1 MRAAKTIGAT
11 IALTLVLATGC
22 DGGADEAAMASR
34 VPEGLGSFYDQRP
47 EWRDCGGG
55 FQCATV
61 QVPLDYAEPGG
72 EKIGIA
78 VTRLPARN
86 KSERIGS
93 LLTNPGGPGA
103 SGIGFARQAAAAFGA
118 DLRARFDIVGF
129 DPRGVG
135 ESGPVRCNT
144 TAELDRF
151 FATDSSPDD
160 PAERTT
166 LATRSEQFADTCGA
180 KAKTTLPHV
189 GTADAARDMDVLR
202 GALGDDKLTYYGASY
217 GTYLGASYAEQFP
230 KNVRALVLDG
240 AVDPRLSATDILV
253 EQAKGFETAFRA
265 FAEDCTATPGCPLGD
280 SPDAAA
286 KNLQKLLDETDN
298 KPLTARGDSRKVT
311 ESLATMGIATA
322 LYAKNYWPTL
332 REGLAQAMQ
341 KDDGTVLLAL
351 ADQMVD
357 RENGSYSNQTD
368 ANMAVNCVDKP
379 NPPNVDAYAKAVAK
393 AEKSAPL
400 FGEFV
405 VWGGLPCVYWPAKT
419 DKAPAPATAQGA
431 APILVIGT
439 TRDPAT
445 PYAWSERL
453 ADQLQSGVLLT
464 LDGDGHTAYLQANP
478 CISRAT
484 DNYLVTAQP
493 PKAGTVCR

>member
-11 IALTLVLATGC
+11 IALMLAAVTGC
-22 DGGADEAAMASR
+22 DGTGDETTMTSR
-34 VPEGLGSFYDQRP
+34 VPDGLGTFYDQRP
-47 EWRDCGGG
+47 DWRDCGGG

-61 QVPLDYAEPGG
+61 QVPLDYARPQS
-72 EKIGIA
+72 EKVGIS
-78 VTRLPARN
+78 VIRLPARD
-86 KSERIGS
+86 KSQRIGS
-93 LLTNPGGPGA
+93 LLTNPGGPGG
-103 SGIGFARQAAAAFGA
+103 SGIGFARQAAAAFGS
-118 DLRARFDIVGF
+118 DLRERFDIVGF

-135 ESGPVRCNT
+135 ESDPVRCNT
-144 TAELDRF
+144 TAQLDQF

-160 PAERTT
+160 PDERKT
-166 LATRSEQFADTCGA
+166 LASRSRQFADNCSSKQ
-180 KAKTTLPHV
+180 KAALPHV

-202 GALGDDKLTYYGASY
+202 AALGDDKLTYYGASY
-217 GTYLGASYAEQFP
+217 GTYLGAFYAEQFP

-240 AVDPRLSATDILV
+240 AVDPRLSSTDILI

-265 FAEDCTATPGCPLGD
+265 FAEDCAAQPGCPLGD
-280 SPDAAA
+280 SPDAAT
-286 KNLQKLLDETDN
+286 KNLGKFLTETDE

-322 LYAKNYWPTL
+322 LYAKEYWPTL
-332 REGLAQAMQ
+332 RQGLAQAMQ
-341 KDDGTVLLAL
+341 RDDGTVLLTL

-357 RENGSYSNQTD
+357 RKDGSYSNQTD

-379 NPPNVDAYAKAVAK
+379 NPPDADAYAEAVGK
-393 AEKSAPL
+393 AEQSAPL

-405 VWGGLPCVYWPAKT
+405 VWGGLPCVYWPT
-419 DKAPAPATAQGA
+419 QTEKAPGPVAAKGS

-445 PYAWSERL
+445 PYSWAESL
-453 ADQLQSGVLLT
+453 AGQLQSGVLLT
-464 LDGDGHTAYLQANP
+464 LDGDGHTAYLQADP

-484 DNYLVTAQP
+484 DHYLVTAEP
-493 PKAGTVCR
+493 PKDGTVCR

>member
-11 IALTLVLATGC
+11 IALTLAVATGC
-22 DGGADEAAMASR
+22 DGGSDDTTMASH

-47 EWRDCGGG
+47 GWRDCGGG

-61 QVPLDYAEPGG
+61 QVPLDYTKPES
-72 EKIGIA
+72 EKIGIS
-78 VTRLPARN
+78 VIRLPARD
-86 KSERIGS
+86 KSGRIGS
-93 LLTNPGGPGA
+93 LLTNPGGPGG
-103 SGIGFARQAAAAFGA
+103 SGIEFVRQAAAAFGD

-151 FATDSSPDD
+151 FATDTSPDD
-160 PAERTT
+160 AAERET
-166 LATRSEQFADTCGA
+166 LATRGEQFADNCEA
-180 KAKTTLPHV
+180 KEKSTLPHV

-202 GALGDDKLTYYGASY
+202 AALGDDKLTYYGASY
-217 GTYLGASYAEQFP
+217 GTYLGAFYAEQFP
-230 KNVRALVLDG
+230 KNIRALVLDG
-240 AVDPRLSATDILV
+240 AVDPRLSSTEILA

-265 FAEDCTATPGCPLGD
+265 FAENCTASAGCPLGD

-286 KNLQKLLDETDN
+286 KNLEKFLAETDE
-298 KPLTARGDSRKVT
+298 KPLTARGDSREVT

-322 LYAKNYWPTL
+322 LYAKEYWPTL
-332 REGLAQAMQ
+332 RQGLAQAMQ
-341 KDDGTVLLAL
+341 RRDGTVLLTL

-357 RENGSYSNQTD
+357 RKNGSYSNQTD

-379 NPPNVDAYAKAVAK
+379 NPPDFPSYAKAVAE

-405 VWGGLPCVYWPAKT
+405 VWGGLPCVYWPAQT
-419 DKAPAPATAQGA
+419 DKAPAPVTATGA
-431 APILVIGT
+431 PPILVIGT

-445 PYAWSERL
+445 PYEWSERL
-453 ADQLQSGVLLT
+453 ADQLRSGVLLT
-464 LDGDGHTAYLQANP
+464 LDGDGHTAYLQADP

-484 DNYLVTAQP
+484 DRYLVTTEP
-493 PKAGTVCR
+493 PKNGTVCR

>member
-11 IALTLVLATGC
+11 IALMLAAVTGC
-22 DGGADEAAMASR
+22 DGASDDATMASR
-34 VPEGLGSFYDQRP
+34 VPDGLGAFYDQRP
-47 EWRDCGGG
+47 DWRDCGGG

-61 QVPLDYAEPGG
+61 QVPLDYAEPQG
-72 EKIGIA
+72 EKVGIA
-78 VTRLPARN
+78 VIRLPAQN

-93 LLTNPGGPGA
+93 LFTNPGGPGG
-103 SGIGFARQAAAAFGA
+103 SGVDFVRQAAAAFGT

-144 TAELDRF
+144 TEQLDRF
-151 FATDSSPDD
+151 FATDTSPDD
-160 PAERTT
+160 PSERET
-166 LATRSEQFADTCGA
+166 LATRGEQFADSCGA
-180 KAKTTLPHV
+180 KEKTSLPHV

-202 GALGDDKLTYYGASY
+202 AALGDDKLTYYGASY
-217 GTYLGASYAEQFP
+217 GTYLGAFYAEQFP

-240 AVDPRLSATDILV
+240 AVDPRLSSTGILI

-265 FAEDCTATPGCPLGD
+265 FADDCTAQPDCPLGT
-280 SPDAAA
+280 SSDAAVR
-286 KNLQKLLDETDN
+286 NLEKFLAETDE

-311 ESLATMGIATA
+311 ESLATMGIAAA
-322 LYAKNYWPTL
+322 LYAQQYWPTL
-332 REGLAQAMQ
+332 RQGLAQAMQ
-341 KDDGTVLLAL
+341 RGDGTILLTL

-357 RENGSYSNQTD
+357 RKNGSYSNQTD

-379 NPPNVDAYAKAVAK
+379 NPRDVDAYAEAVGK

-405 VWGGLPCVYWPAKT
+405 VWGGLPCVYWPVQT
-419 DKAPAPATAQGA
+419 DKAPAPVTAKGS
-431 APILVIGT
+431 APVLVIGT

-445 PYAWSERL
+445 PYSWAESL
-453 ADQLQSGVLLT
+453 AGQLQSGVLLT

-484 DNYLVTAQP
+484 DRYLVTTEP
-493 PKAGTVCR
+493 PKDGTVCR

>member
-11 IALTLVLATGC
+11 IALMLTAVTGC
-22 DGGADEAAMASR
+22 DGGGDEATMASR
-34 VPEGLGSFYDQRP
+34 VPEGLGTFYDQRP
-47 EWRDCGGG
+47 DWRDCGGG

-61 QVPLDYAEPGG
+61 QVPLDYAKPQS
-72 EKIGIA
+72 EKVGIS
-78 VTRLPARN
+78 VIRLPARD

-93 LLTNPGGPGA
+93 LFTNPGGPGG
-103 SGIGFARQAAAAFGA
+103 SGVDFVRQAAAAFGG

-144 TAELDRF
+144 TDQLDRF

-160 PAERTT
+160 PDERKT
-166 LATRSEQFADTCGA
+166 LATRSEQFADNCEA
-180 KAKTTLPHV
+180 KEKTSLPHV

-202 GALGDDKLTYYGASY
+202 AALGDDKLTYYGASY
-217 GTYLGASYAEQFP
+217 GTYLGAFYAEQFP

-240 AVDPRLSATDILV
+240 AVDPRLSSTDILV

-265 FAEDCTATPGCPLGD
+265 FAEDCTAQPGCPLGT
-280 SPDAAA
+280 STDAAVQ
-286 KNLQKLLDETDN
+286 NLEKFLADTDR

-311 ESLATMGIATA
+311 ESLATMGIAAA
-322 LYAKNYWPTL
+322 LYAKEYWPTL
-332 REGLAQAMQ
+332 RQGLTQAMQ
-341 KDDGTVLLAL
+341 RDDGTILLTL

-379 NPPNVDAYAKAVAK
+379 NPPDVDAYAEAVGK

-405 VWGGLPCVYWPAKT
+405 VWGGLPCVYWPTQT
-419 DKAPAPATAQGA
+419 DKAPAPVTAKGS

-445 PYAWSERL
+445 PYSWAQSL
-453 ADQLQSGVLLT
+453 ASQLQSGVLLT
-464 LDGDGHTAYLQANP
+464 LDGDGHTAYLQADP

-484 DNYLVTAQP
+484 DRYLVTTEP
-493 PKAGTVCR
+493 PKDGTVCL